1 VTGLR
6 VLPLVLVT
14 EAAKLRRTL
23 ALWMAVLAP
32 LVIVGLYFLV
42 GIAGPGPLVRPG
54 TDSWVSLT
62 RNTVQLWTLLMLPL
76 FITLETSLLAG
87 LEHNERN
94 WKFLLSLPIPKWTIY
109 VAKLIVAIALV
120 WIAHG
125 VLVAGTM
132 LSGMVLK
139 QFAPAMKLGALP
151 VAQIAWPLAKVS
163 VSLLLA
169 VTIQHWVSLRWSSFV
184 AAMGFGMSAMVAG
197 FLAVQS
203 ATYGPWF
210 PWSLT
215 LHTLMPRGIAVNNPM
230 VYSAVAGIVVAIA
243 GALHFTR
250 REMKG

>member
-1 VTGLR
+1 MNGLR
-6 VLPLVLVT
+6 ALPLVLIT
-14 EAAKLRRTL
+14 EAAKLKRTL

-32 LVIVGLYFLV
+32 MVIVGLYFLV

-62 RNTVQLWTLLMLPL
+62 RNTVQLWTVLMLPL

-87 LEHNERN
+87 LEHSDRN

-120 WIAHG
+120 WVAHA

-132 LSGMVLK
+132 LSGLVLR
-139 QFAPAMKLGALP
+139 QLAPATKLGALP
-151 VAQIAWPLAKVS
+151 IAQIAWPLAKVS
-163 VSLLLA
+163 ASLLLA
-169 VTIQHWVSLRWSSFV
+169 VTIQHWVSLRWPSFV
-184 AAMGFGMSAMVAG
+184 TAMGFGMCAMVAG

-215 LHTLMPRGIAVNNPM
+215 LHTLMPRGTAVNNPM
-230 VYSAVAGIVVAIA
+230 VYSAVAGLLVATA
-243 GALHFTR
+243 GAWHFTR
-250 REMKG
+250 RELS

>member
-1 VTGLR
+1 MNGLR
-6 VLPLVLVT
+6 ALPLVLMT

-32 LVIVGLYFLV
+32 MVIVGLYFLV
-42 GIAGPGPLVRPG
+42 GIAGPGPLVRPN

-62 RNTVQLWTLLMLPL
+62 RNTVQLWTVLMLPL

-87 LEHNERN
+87 LEHSDRN

-109 VAKLIVAIALV
+109 VAKLMVAIALV
-120 WIAHG
+120 WVAHA

-132 LSGMVLK
+132 LSGLVLR
-139 QFAPAMKLGALP
+139 QLAPAMKLGALP
-151 VAQIAWPLAKVS
+151 IAQIAWPLAKVS
-163 VSLLLA
+163 ASLLLA
-169 VTIQHWVSLRWSSFV
+169 VTIQHWVSLRWPSFV
-184 AAMGFGMSAMVAG
+184 TAMGFGMCVMVAG

-215 LHTLMPRGIAVNNPM
+215 LHTLMPRGTAVNNPM
-230 VYSAVAGIVVAIA
+230 IYSAVAGLVVAIA
-243 GALHFTR
+243 GAWHFTR
-250 REMKG
+250 RELS